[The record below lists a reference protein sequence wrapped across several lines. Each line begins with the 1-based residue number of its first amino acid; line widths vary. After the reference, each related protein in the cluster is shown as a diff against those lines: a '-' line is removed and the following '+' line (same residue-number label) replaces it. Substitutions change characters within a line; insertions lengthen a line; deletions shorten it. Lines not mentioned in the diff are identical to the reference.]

1 MKLKNNSARGHWL
14 GNVLIAPLETK
25 EVGEEWRNAY
35 NKQDL
40 EEVVTRADEVVIEEA
55 EVVVKR
61 GRKPKVEAVA
71 ETVSEVAAESE
82 ETE

>member
-14 GNVLIAPLETK
+14 GNVLIAPMETK

-40 EEVVTRADEVVIEEA
+40 EEVVEA
-55 EVVVKR
+55 GKP
-61 GRKPKVEAVA
+61 GRKPKAKA
-71 ETVSEVAAESE
+71 EESEVEQVE
-82 ETE
+82 E